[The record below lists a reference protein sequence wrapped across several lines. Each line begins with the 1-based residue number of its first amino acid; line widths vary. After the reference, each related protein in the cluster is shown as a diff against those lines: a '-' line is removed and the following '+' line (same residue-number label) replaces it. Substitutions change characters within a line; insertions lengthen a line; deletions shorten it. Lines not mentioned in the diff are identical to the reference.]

1 MNKIKNISQLRKI
14 YKAPYKAAIQKVIK
28 KFDKHSIQFLS
39 LSPFCIISTS
49 GLNGSLDASPKGGE
63 PGFIKI
69 HDNKTILLPDW
80 PGNNRLDSFINII
93 ENPNIGMILFVPG
106 IDETL
111 RINGHAYISNDKNL
125 LLQLKKDNKL
135 PISVLVISIKEIY
148 FHCARALWRAGL
160 WNNKNLINRSI
171 FPTMGKILQDQIKGY
186 DGVATDKLIQENKN
200 KLYEEI

>member
-1 MNKIKNISQLRKI
+1 MIKIKKISQLRKI
-14 YKAPYKAAIQKVIK
+14 YKEPYEAAIQKDIK
-28 KFDKHSIQFLS
+28 KLDKHSIQFLS

-69 HDNKTILLPDW
+69 HNNKTILLPDW

-111 RINGHAYISNDKNL
+111 RINGRAYISNDKEV

-135 PISVLVISIKEIY
+135 PISFLVISIKEIY
-148 FHCARALWRAGL
+148 FHCARALWRSGL
-160 WNNKNLINRSI
+160 WNKKNLIDKSI
-171 FPTMGKILQDQIKGY
+171 FPTMGTILQDQIKGY
-186 DGVATDKLIQENKN
+186 DGATTDKLIKENKN